1 MIYFNKSD
9 FHKEIY
15 LNLKTI
21 PFFFHHCYSLVG
33 YCLMDYSMKT
43 IYPLSFQDGTAFRYP
58 LDNKTIKLYLIGK

>member
-21 PFFFHHCYSLVG
+21 PFFFIIAIVL
-33 YCLMDYSMKT
+33 
-43 IYPLSFQDGTAFRYP
+43 
-58 LDNKTIKLYLIGK
+58 